1 MFVGLAAGCSRS
13 GEKVDLTSAGAVWV
27 DLDLERF
34 ADPSELAAA
43 VAGFPIPPSAVVAS
57 GSGQH
62 LYWFLETPY
71 RAAAH
76 DGWQALEAVTRR
88 LARALQADAGWAANK
103 LLRVPGTRNHK
114 YQPPRRVAAHR
125 GYDVP

>member
-1 MFVGLAAGCSRS
+1 MRVALLMGCVQNVLDPEINAATIRLLTRLGC
-13 GEKVDLTSAGAVWV
+13 EV
-27 DLDLERF
+27 
-34 ADPSELAAA
+34 
-43 VAGFPIPPSAVVAS
+43 VVAS